1 MDELLKTLSI
11 KWVALLAD
19 ILAMFLVAVPLFL
32 PEELKEELKRYT
44 NRVLGQ
50 KEPPKVES
58 YSEKLASLMKSLTK
72 ASAEVDKILAELAQ
86 VAGDRHNTVLELEA
100 QLTELEEHER
110 QLQQRIQDLEKVP
123 IPVAEHFA
131 KMIAPGERRSAWRDY
146 TLFAAG
152 VIVSTVIAI
161 LLRLAGLG

>member
-1 MDELLKTLSI
+1 MDELLKWWHSI
-11 KWVALLAD
+11 DPAIVEMLATILGGLLA
-19 ILAMFLVAVPLFL
+19 
-32 PEELKEELKRYT
+32 
-44 NRVLGQ
+44 LGSGFFFRALER
-50 KEPPKVES
+50 KEPPEVES
-58 YSEKLASLMKSLTK
+58 YSERLANLMKSLTK
-72 ASAEVDKILAELAQ
+72 ASSEVDNILAELAQ

-146 TLFAAG
+146 GLFAAG
-152 VIVSTVIAI
+152 VVVSTVIAI